1 MCTFNI
7 ILICV
12 YFYDCYAIPALCFIN
27 KLNYVFIKLG
37 LLCYVML
44 CYVMLCYV
52 MLCYVM
58 LCYIMLCYVVAVQY
72 LLPSV
77 ILVRLSIK
85 QLFFV
90 CYFINYLISVF
101 AAFSLGNAI

>member
-1 MCTFNI
+1 MSTFNI
-7 ILICV
+7 ILIYV

-27 KLNYVFIKLG
+27 KLNNVFIKLG
-37 LLCYVML
+37 L
-44 CYVMLCYV
+44 LCYV

-85 QLFFV
+85 QLFFD